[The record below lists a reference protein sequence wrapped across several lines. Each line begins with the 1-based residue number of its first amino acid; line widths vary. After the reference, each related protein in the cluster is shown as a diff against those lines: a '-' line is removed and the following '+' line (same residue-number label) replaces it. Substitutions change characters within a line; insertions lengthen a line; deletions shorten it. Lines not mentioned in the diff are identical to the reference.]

1 MRGWNYLLGAILW
14 DLVVNVYN
22 VPDNHLEITPDSRAL
37 DYNLLYTFYQF
48 SYMHFWENT
57 LHRSTQVHGK
67 QRVMSNK

>member
-37 DYNLLYTFYQF
+37 DYNLLYTF
-48 SYMHFWENT
+48 
-57 LHRSTQVHGK
+57 
-67 QRVMSNK
+67 